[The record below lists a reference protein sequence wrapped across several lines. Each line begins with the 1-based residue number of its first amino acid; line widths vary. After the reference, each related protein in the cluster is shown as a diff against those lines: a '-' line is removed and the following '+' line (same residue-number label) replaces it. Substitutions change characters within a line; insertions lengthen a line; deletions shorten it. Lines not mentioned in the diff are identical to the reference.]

1 MSTLITKLFRKK
13 RIILPFVHLSQIVL
27 SAVTSV
33 FLIQYNTIQY
43 NTIQY
48 NTTSFISNRE
58 HNYPTTAIFTQY
70 WDGWKGGGQKNN
82 IIVVHPLSGSN
93 LVGRCI
99 RSPYTSLPNFIS
111 ISFIV
116 NKIWLLAS
124 FIYGAITVWPMRGFS
139 TNISLLFESPH
150 SNTRQYYDIGCR
162 RHGICDHGSMST
174 LITKLFRKN
183 RILTICPLVSDCTNG
198 SNFCFPYT
206 IWLKSRRL
214 THPLPVYVSAKFHID
229 IFHCKQDI
237 VLGIFHIRSN
247 NCLANERFFD

>member
-1 MSTLITKLFRKK
+1 M
-13 RIILPFVHLSQIVL
+13 
-27 SAVTSV
+27 
-33 FLIQYNTIQY
+33 
-43 NTIQY
+43 
-48 NTTSFISNRE
+48 
-58 HNYPTTAIFTQY
+58 
-70 WDGWKGGGQKNN
+70 
-82 IIVVHPLSGSN
+82 VHPLSGSN
-93 LVGRCI
+93 IVGRCI
-99 RSPYTSLPNFIS
+99 RSPYTCLPNFIS

-139 TNISLLFESPH
+139 TNISLLFASPH

-183 RILTICPLVSDCTNG
+183 RIITICPLVSDCTNG

-206 IWLKSRRL
+206 IWLKSRRKMQ
-214 THPLPVYVSAKFHID
+214 TLPVYVSAKFHID

-237 VLGIFHIRSN
+237 ILGIFHIRSN

>member
-1 MSTLITKLFRKK
+1 MSKLITKLFRKK
-13 RIILPFVHLSQIVL
+13 RILLPYVHLSQIVL

-48 NTTSFISNRE
+48 NTIQYNTIQYNTTSFISNRE
-58 HNYPTTAIFTQY
+58 HNYTTTAIFNQY
-70 WDGWKGGGQKNN
+70 LDGWKGGGQKNN

-139 TNISLLFESPH
+139 TNISRLLH
-150 SNTRQYYDIGCR
+150 
-162 RHGICDHGSMST
+162 H
-174 LITKLFRKN
+174 
-183 RILTICPLVSDCTNG
+183 
-198 SNFCFPYT
+198 
-206 IWLKSRRL
+206 
-214 THPLPVYVSAKFHID
+214 
-229 IFHCKQDI
+229 
-237 VLGIFHIRSN
+237 HIRTH
-247 NCLANERFFD
+247 ANIMTLDAVDTEYVTTVRCPH

>member
-13 RIILPFVHLSQIVL
+13 RILLPYVHLSQIVL

-48 NTTSFISNRE
+48 NTIQYNTTSFISNRE
-58 HNYPTTAIFTQY
+58 HNYTTTAIFNQY

-99 RSPYTSLPNFIS
+99 CSPYTSLPNFIS

-124 FIYGAITVWPMRGFS
+124 F
-139 TNISLLFESPH
+139 
-150 SNTRQYYDIGCR
+150 
-162 RHGICDHGSMST
+162 
-174 LITKLFRKN
+174 
-183 RILTICPLVSDCTNG
+183 
-198 SNFCFPYT
+198 
-206 IWLKSRRL
+206 
-214 THPLPVYVSAKFHID
+214 KFHLD
-229 IFHCKQDI
+229 IFHCKQDMVI
-237 VLGIFHIRSN
+237 GIFHIRSN

>member
-13 RIILPFVHLSQIVL
+13 RIILPYVHLSQIVL

-43 NTIQY
+43 NTIHRLFQHRTQLHH
-48 NTTSFISNRE
+48 NSN
-58 HNYPTTAIFTQY
+58 TQY

-82 IIVVHPLSGSN
+82 LIVVHPLSGSN

-111 ISFIV
+111 ISYIV

-139 TNISLLFESPH
+139 TNISRLLH
-150 SNTRQYYDIGCR
+150 
-162 RHGICDHGSMST
+162 H
-174 LITKLFRKN
+174 
-183 RILTICPLVSDCTNG
+183 
-198 SNFCFPYT
+198 
-206 IWLKSRRL
+206 
-214 THPLPVYVSAKFHID
+214 
-229 IFHCKQDI
+229 
-237 VLGIFHIRSN
+237 HIRTH
-247 NCLANERFFD
+247 ANIMTLDAVDTEYVTTVLCPH

>member
-1 MSTLITKLFRKK
+1 M
-13 RIILPFVHLSQIVL
+13 
-27 SAVTSV
+27 
-33 FLIQYNTIQY
+33 
-43 NTIQY
+43 
-48 NTTSFISNRE
+48 
-58 HNYPTTAIFTQY
+58 
-70 WDGWKGGGQKNN
+70 
-82 IIVVHPLSGSN
+82 VHPLSDSN

-139 TNISLLFESPH
+139 TNISLLFASPH

-183 RILTICPLVSDCTNG
+183 RILTICPLVSDCTIG

-206 IWLKSRRL
+206 IWLKSRRK
-214 THPLPVYVSAKFHID
+214 TQPLPVYVSATFNLD
-229 IFHCKQDI
+229 IFHSKQDI
-237 VLGIFHIRSN
+237 VIGIFQIRSN
-247 NCLANERFFD
+247 NCLANQRFFD

>member
-1 MSTLITKLFRKK
+1 MRGFSTNISLLFASPHSNTRQYYDIGCRRHGICDHGSMSTLITKLFRKN
-13 RIILPFVHLSQIVL
+13 RILIICPLSQIVL

-58 HNYPTTAIFTQY
+58 HNYTTTAIFNQY

-139 TNISLLFESPH
+139 TNIS
-150 SNTRQYYDIGCR
+150 
-162 RHGICDHGSMST
+162 
-174 LITKLFRKN
+174 
-183 RILTICPLVSDCTNG
+183 
-198 SNFCFPYT
+198 
-206 IWLKSRRL
+206 RL
-214 THPLPVYVSAKFHID
+214 
-229 IFHCKQDI
+229 
-237 VLGIFHIRSN
+237 
-247 NCLANERFFD
+247 